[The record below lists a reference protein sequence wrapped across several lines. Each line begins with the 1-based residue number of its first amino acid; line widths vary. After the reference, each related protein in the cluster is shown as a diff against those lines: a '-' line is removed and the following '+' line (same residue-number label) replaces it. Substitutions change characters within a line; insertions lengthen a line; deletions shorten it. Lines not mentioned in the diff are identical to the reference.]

1 MIRSEL
7 GFVKMETSISRIRIF
22 NRPSPDPGLSR
33 MPPACA
39 SGKVAWT
46 MAAPM
51 HLSIL
56 RVLAVVSGS
65 ITVASIAYCLLSLR
79 AAARFLGRRFDPPH
93 SRDGPGLSLLKPLK
107 GADRELYAAL
117 RSHCVQ
123 DYPQYEILFG
133 VTQANDP
140 AADLVRK
147 LIEEFPEC
155 KLELVN
161 CDQRLGANGKVS
173 TLAQLARLARHEV
186 LLVNDSDIRVPPDY
200 LRRIS
205 SELQVP
211 ETGMVTCLYRGLAAP
226 TLASRLEALTISTD
240 FIPGVLVASLI
251 ERGLHFGLGSTLAFR
266 RRELQAI
273 GGFEA
278 IVDYL
283 ADDYELGRRISEQGL
298 KVELSSTVVETHI
311 PGYSLAEFISHQ
323 LRWARTIRASR
334 PGGYAGLL
342 LTFTLPW
349 ALAALIFARGSG
361 GAWFLLAAALLARIA
376 VAITSCRLVLQ
387 DRKTFHS
394 LWLLPVRDFVVVLV
408 WIGGLVGNQVRW
420 RGEKFS
426 LECGKLR
433 PL

>member
-1 MIRSEL
+1 
-7 GFVKMETSISRIRIF
+7 
-22 NRPSPDPGLSR
+22 
-33 MPPACA
+33 
-39 SGKVAWT
+39 
-46 MAAPM
+46 M

-56 RVLAVVSGS
+56 RLLAVISAG

-79 AAARFLGRRFDPPH
+79 AAARFLNRSFGPPAP
-93 SRDGPGLSLLKPLK
+93 RDWPSLSLLKPLK
-107 GADRELYAAL
+107 GVDHELYEAL

-133 VTQANDP
+133 ITEANDP
-140 AADLVRK
+140 AAPLVRK
-147 LIEEFPEC
+147 LIAEFPER

-161 CDQRLGANGKVS
+161 CDKRLGANGKVS
-173 TLAQLARLARHEV
+173 TLAQLALLAKNEI
-186 LLVNDSDIRVPPDY
+186 LLVNDSDIRVAPDY
-200 LRRIS
+200 LRTIS
-205 SELQVP
+205 GELQHA
-211 ETGMVTCLYRGLAAP
+211 EIGMVTCLYRGLPAP
-226 TLASRLEALTISTD
+226 TLASRLEELTISTD

-298 KVELSSTVVETHI
+298 QVELSSTVVETHI
-311 PGYSLAEFISHQ
+311 PGYSLPEFISHQ

-349 ALAALIFARGSG
+349 AAAALILARGSRW
-361 GAWFLLAAALLARIA
+361 AWFLFAAALLARIA
-376 VAITSCRLVLQ
+376 VAITSRRFVLEN
-387 DRKTFHS
+387 RKTFDS
-394 LWLLPVRDFVVVLV
+394 LWLLPLRDFVVVLV
-408 WIGGLVGNQVRW
+408 WFGGLVGNKVVW
-420 RGEKFS
+420 RGKQFS
-426 LECGKLR
+426 LECGRLR

>member
-1 MIRSEL
+1 
-7 GFVKMETSISRIRIF
+7 
-22 NRPSPDPGLSR
+22 
-33 MPPACA
+33 
-39 SGKVAWT
+39 
-46 MAAPM
+46 M

-56 RVLAVVSGS
+56 RLLAVISAG

-79 AAARFLGRRFDPPH
+79 AAARFLRRSFRPPDL
-93 SRDGPGLSLLKPLK
+93 RDWPSLSLLKPLK
-107 GADRELYAAL
+107 GVDHELYEAL

-133 VTQANDP
+133 ITEANDP
-140 AADLVRK
+140 AAHLVRK
-147 LIEEFPEC
+147 LIAEFPER
-155 KLELVN
+155 KLALVN
-161 CDQRLGANGKVS
+161 CDKRLGANGKVS
-173 TLAQLARLARHEV
+173 TLAQLALLAKNEI
-186 LLVNDSDIRVPPDY
+186 LLVNDSDIRVAPDY
-200 LRRIS
+200 LRTIS
-205 SELQVP
+205 GELQHA
-211 ETGMVTCLYRGLAAP
+211 EIGMVTCLYRGLPAP
-226 TLASRLEALTISTD
+226 TLASRLEELTISTD

-298 KVELSSTVVETHI
+298 QVELSSAVVETHI
-311 PGYSLAEFISHQ
+311 PAYSLPEFISHQ

-349 ALAALIFARGSG
+349 AAAALIFARGSRW
-361 GAWFLLAAALLARIA
+361 AWFLLAAALLARIA
-376 VAITSCRLVLQ
+376 VAITSRRFVLE
-387 DRKTFHS
+387 DRKTFDS
-394 LWLLPVRDFVVVLV
+394 LWLLPLRDFVVVLV
-408 WIGGLVGNQVRW
+408 WFGGLVGNKVVW
-420 RGEKFS
+420 RGKQFS
-426 LECGKLR
+426 LECGRLR